1 MGQNKVPA
9 GIKKVAV
16 ICLLKSG
23 NQWLLLK
30 RKNPPNQGLFTPV
43 GGKLDAYES
52 PENAAIREISEE
64 TGIIVNKVNY
74 CGLLVETSPI
84 DYNWTS
90 FIYLSEVEYL
100 SPPDCNEGEL
110 FWIKNEDLSTISM
123 PETDIHIY
131 KYVIENKKF
140 NFFVEFNDK
149 MEILSF
155 VETITNK
162 KLR

>member
-1 MGQNKVPA
+1 MEQNKVPA

-16 ICLLKSG
+16 ICLLRSG

-43 GGKLDAYES
+43 GGKLDPYES

-64 TGIIVNKVNY
+64 TGIQVNNLTY
-74 CGLLVETSPI
+74 CGILVETSPI

-100 SPPDCNEGEL
+100 PPPDCNEGEL
-110 FWIKNEDLSTISM
+110 CWIENENLSIISM

-131 KYVIENKKF
+131 NYVLENKKF
-140 NFFVEFNDK
+140 NFFVEFGYK

-162 KLR
+162 KLK